1 MTKENVDIDTEKM
14 TSRDMIEDHL
24 AYLKNTILETEERKT
39 EIFAI
44 SKVGNQTYA
53 TVEIS
58 RNTLEKYRD
67 LFVGNIEGVGGVV
80 VSATEPSGITV
91 EVLNSNID
99 LNDKDLSRNIG
110 RLLVNLGNKINAVT
124 EETDSNTP
132 EAISK
137 ALEEL
142 NK

>member
-1 MTKENVDIDTEKM
+1 MTEKNVDIDTENSM
-14 TSRDMIEDHL
+14 SRDMIEEHL
-24 AYLKNTILETEERKT
+24 AYIKNTILETEERKT

-44 SKVGNQTYA
+44 SKVGNHAYA

-99 LNDKDLSRNIG
+99 LNDKDISRNIG
-110 RLLVNLGNKINAVT
+110 KLLVNIGNK
-124 EETDSNTP
+124 
-132 EAISK
+132 
-137 ALEEL
+137 LE
-142 NK
+142 NKEIDND

>member
-1 MTKENVDIDTEKM
+1 MTEKNVDIDTENSM
-14 TSRDMIEDHL
+14 SRDMIEEHL
-24 AYLKNTILETEERKT
+24 AYIKNTILETEERKT

-44 SKVGNQTYA
+44 SKVGNHAYA

-99 LNDKDLSRNIG
+99 LNDKDISRNIG
-110 RLLVNLGNKINAVT
+110 KLLANIGNK
-124 EETDSNTP
+124 
-132 EAISK
+132 
-137 ALEEL
+137 LE
-142 NK
+142 NKEIDND